1 MVGARA
7 RHSMVGAV
15 ASMIFLTACSQ
26 ENRYVAPPLPKVT
39 VAAPVQRPVTRYLE
53 LTGNTAAVNSANLV
67 ARVPGFIQEINYRDG
82 ALVKAGT
89 LLFTIEPEPYAVKL
103 SQARAAEAGAEA
115 TMKQTQAD
123 FDRYASL
130 VTTQTASRQQY
141 DQSLAARDTARAN
154 SQQAQANTKLAALN
168 DEYAHVK
175 APFDGTVTARQVSI
189 GEFVGGTATPTLLAT
204 IVQIDPIYVN
214 FNISEQD
221 VLRLRTE
228 MQRQG
233 LTRDDLKALPVEI
246 GLQTESGYPHA
257 GTFDYAAPLV
267 NPQTGTLAARGV
279 FQNAD
284 HVLLPGYF
292 VRVRIPVER
301 PADALLVPDAAL
313 GSDQGGRYVLLVN
326 KDNVVERRN
335 VKPGPVIDDL
345 RVVDDGLSPADR
357 VVIAGVLRAVPGQ
370 QVEPHIESA
379 ASTGTRAQ

>member
-7 RHSMVGAV
+7 PHSMVGAV
-15 ASMIFLTACSQ
+15 ASVIFLAACSQ

-67 ARVPGFIQEINYRDG
+67 ARVPGFVQEINYRDG
-82 ALVKAGT
+82 ALVKAGM

-115 TMKQTQAD
+115 TLKQTQAD

-130 VTTQTASRQQY
+130 VTSQTASRQQY
-141 DQSLAARDTARAN
+141 DQSLASRDAARAN
-154 SQQAQANTKLAALN
+154 FQQAQANTRLAALN

-175 APFDGTVTARQVSI
+175 APFDGTVTARQVSV
-189 GEFVGGTATPTLLAT
+189 GEFVGGTATPSLLAT

-214 FNISEQD
+214 FNINEQD

-228 MQRQG
+228 IQKQG
-233 LTRDDLKALPVEI
+233 LTRDDLNAVPVEI

-257 GTFDYAAPLV
+257 GTFDYASPVV

-279 FQNAD
+279 FKNTD
-284 HVLLPGYF
+284 RILLPGYF

-301 PADALLVPDAAL
+301 PADALLVPEAAL

-326 KDNVVERRN
+326 KDNVVEHRS
-335 VKPGPVIDDL
+335 VKTGPVIDDL
-345 RVVDDGLSPADR
+345 RVIDEGLSPADR

-370 QVEPHIESA
+370 QVELYMESA

>member
-1 MVGARA
+1 MAGARVRHLMVGVLSGVLLA
-7 RHSMVGAV
+7 
-15 ASMIFLTACSQ
+15 ACGQ

-39 VAAPVQRPVTRYLE
+39 VAVPLQRPVTRYLE

-141 DQSLAARDTARAN
+141 DQSLAARDSARAN
-154 SQQAQANTKLAALN
+154 FQQAQANTKLAALN

-175 APFDGTVTARQVSI
+175 APFDGTVTARQVSV
-189 GEFVGGTATPTLLAT
+189 GEFVGGTAAPTLLAQ
-204 IVQIDPIYVN
+204 IVQINPIYVN

-221 VLRLRTE
+221 VLRVRAE
-228 MQRQG
+228 MIKRG
-233 LTRDDLKALPVEI
+233 VTRDDLRGAVPVEI

-279 FQNAD
+279 FENANQ
-284 HVLLPGYF
+284 VLLPGYF
-292 VRVRIPVER
+292 VRVRIPLDR

-313 GSDQGGRYVLLVN
+313 GSDQGGRYVLVVN
-326 KDNVVERRN
+326 KDNVVEHRN
-335 VKPGPVIDDL
+335 VKTGPVVDDL
-345 RVVDDGLSPADR
+345 RVIDDGLGAADR
-357 VVIAGVLRAVPGQ
+357 VVVAGVLRAVPGQ
-370 QVEPHIESA
+370 QVDPHMEQA
-379 ASTGTRAQ
+379 AAAGTGAR

>member
-1 MVGARA
+1 MVGGRGRRLMAGVLICILLA
-7 RHSMVGAV
+7 
-15 ASMIFLTACSQ
+15 ACSQ

-39 VAAPVQRPVTRYLE
+39 VAVPVQRPVTRYLE

-103 SQARAAEAGAEA
+103 NQARAAEAGAEA

-130 VTTQTASRQQY
+130 VSSQSASRQQY
-141 DQSLAARDTARAN
+141 DQSLATRDTAQAN
-154 SQQAQANTKLAALN
+154 FQQAQANTKLAVLN
-168 DEYAHVK
+168 DGYAHVK
-175 APFDGTVTARQVSI
+175 APFDGIVTARQVSV

-204 IVQIDPIYVN
+204 IVQVDPIYVN

-228 MQRQG
+228 MQRRG
-233 LTRDDLKALPVEI
+233 LKRDDLKALPVEI
-246 GLQTESGYPHA
+246 GLQTETGFPHA
-257 GTFDYAAPLV
+257 GTFDYASPLV

-279 FQNAD
+279 FENAD
-284 HVLLPGYF
+284 RVLLPGYF
-292 VRVRIPVER
+292 ARVRIPVER
-301 PADALLVPDAAL
+301 QANAMLIPDAAL
-313 GSDQGGRYVLLVN
+313 GSDQGGRYVLIVN
-326 KDNVVERRN
+326 KDNVVEHHN
-335 VKPGPVIDDL
+335 VKTGPVIDDL
-345 RVVDDGLSPADR
+345 RVIDEGLSPADR

-370 QVEPHIESA
+370 QVEPRMES